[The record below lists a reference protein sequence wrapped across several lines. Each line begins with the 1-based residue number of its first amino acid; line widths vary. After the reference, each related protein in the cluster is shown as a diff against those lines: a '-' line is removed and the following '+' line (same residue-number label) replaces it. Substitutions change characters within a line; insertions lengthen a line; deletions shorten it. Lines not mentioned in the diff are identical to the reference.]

1 MIKDQ
6 LRRILQAKAEGFSLP
21 PRLREGSLRKARLR
35 RARDAVGGATAVAIA
50 LVFAVL
56 LTNGGTPPA
65 GAFAVFRVQAK
76 PARNHHA
83 APSHGHDAT
92 GPAITMRK
100 LRRHA
105 ECMRAH
111 GINVA
116 DPVRT
121 AGGWM
126 IPVRQPPVDLGSTV
140 SRRAFFVECRLLD
153 VSDNLVLGG
162 RTRAE
167 IDKLIACTRARGFE
181 LPEPTQ
187 DEAGQFTFDL
197 SKASPRWG
205 STAWYE
211 TVFVTCAPARDV
223 R

>member
-1 MIKDQ
+1 MSEDQ
-6 LRRILQAKAEGFSLP
+6 LRRMLQAKADGFSLP
-21 PRLREGSLRKARLR
+21 PRLRQGSLRKARLR
-35 RARDAVGGATAVAIA
+35 RARDTVGGATAVAVA
-50 LVFAVL
+50 LVVAVL
-56 LTNGGTPPA
+56 LTNGGTPTA
-65 GAFAVFRVQAK
+65 GAFAVFRVKAK

-83 APSHGHDAT
+83 APSHDHDAT
-92 GPAITMRK
+92 GPAITVGK

-111 GINVA
+111 GVNVA

-121 AGGWM
+121 AEGWM
-126 IPVRQPPVDLGSTV
+126 IPVRQPPVDLGSTT
-140 SRRAFFVECRLLD
+140 SRRAFFVDCRLMD

-167 IDKLIACTRARGFE
+167 IDKLIVCARARGFE

-187 DEAGQFTFDL
+187 DEPGQFTFDL

-211 TVFVTCAPARDV
+211 TVFVKCAPARQEP
-223 R
+223 